1 MLQDEILKLGEYF
14 QSIEYFG
21 KALIVK
27 VKFPPK
33 WSVFPSDDNEIKP
46 ANGDVE
52 GLYFYYGNSEN
63 GVKLEDIF
71 ELINKTIAMNKS
83 VVMKVELLKSKIA
96 ELKELFADSSLEEL
110 QNLKFVFEKPKKKRT
125 YKRKNKEEKIEEAKN
140 DE

>member
-14 QSIEYFG
+14 QSIEYYG

-33 WSVFPSDDNEIKP
+33 WSVFPSEDNEIKP

-52 GLYFYYGNSEN
+52 GVYFYYGDSEK

-71 ELINKTIAMNKS
+71 NLINKTIAMNKS
-83 VVMKVELLKSKIA
+83 VVLKIELLKTKIA
-96 ELKELFADSSLEEL
+96 ELKELFANTSLEEL
-110 QNLKFVFEKPKKKRT
+110 KTLKFVFDKPKKKRN
-125 YKRKNKEEKIEEAKN
+125 YKRKNKEEITEENN

>member
-14 QSIEYFG
+14 QSIEYYG

-33 WSVFPSDDNEIKP
+33 WSVFPSEDNEIKP

-52 GLYFYYGNSEN
+52 GVYFYYGDSEK

-71 ELINKTIAMNKS
+71 NLINKTIALNKS
-83 VVMKVELLKSKIA
+83 VVLKIELLKTKIA
-96 ELKELFADSSLEEL
+96 ELKELFANTSLEEL
-110 QNLKFVFEKPKKKRT
+110 KTLKFVFDKPKKKRN
-125 YKRKNKEEKIEEAKN
+125 YKRKNKEEITEENN

>member
-14 QSIEYFG
+14 QSIEYYG

-33 WSVFPSDDNEIKP
+33 WSVFPSEDNEIKP
-46 ANGDVE
+46 ATGDVE
-52 GLYFYYGNSEN
+52 GVYFYYGDSEK

-71 ELINKTIAMNKS
+71 NLINKTIAMNKS
-83 VVMKVELLKSKIA
+83 VVLKIELLKTKIA
-96 ELKELFADSSLEEL
+96 ELKELFANTSLEEL
-110 QNLKFVFEKPKKKRT
+110 KTLKFVFDKPKKKRN
-125 YKRKNKEEKIEEAKN
+125 YKRKNKEEITEENN